1 MPGEFDN
8 VEQELMQEA
17 LRSTQ
22 VAEAA
27 ALTTTP
33 PAESTA
39 VTTETTPATP
49 APAEGGNPRAA
60 LRASRAGE
68 RKWRERAERAERE
81 NADLRAKEPNTESS
95 AKPDQELLEDVKTHA
110 PKVTT
115 YIDELEAENERLR
128 QAAPKTA
135 TATPDFEPEVLDQD
149 TQDEVD
155 QVPEL
160 AEWQASKDKQDLW
173 RRAKA
178 ADALLSQHVDWADK
192 PMAERFA
199 EAVSQAKKAAGLD
212 KLTSAK
218 PSASEE
224 ARRVIDASART
235 VAAPIAIGDLRGN
248 SAPATSSIPDYYK
261 MVRDGKTDEDIIA
274 SLPAS

>member
-1 MPGEFDN
+1 MSGEFDN

-22 VAEAA
+22 AAEAA
-27 ALTTTP
+27 ALAAP
-33 PAESTA
+33 PAEST
-39 VTTETTPATP
+39 VETTTETTPATP

-60 LRASRAGE
+60 LRAARAAE
-68 RKWRERAERAERE
+68 RKARDRADRLERE
-81 NADLRAKEPNTESS
+81 NAELRAKVPNTESS

-110 PKVTT
+110 PKVTA

-128 QAAPKTA
+128 QAAPKDA
-135 TATPDFEPEVLDQD
+135 TATPDFEAEVLDKD
-149 TQDEVD
+149 IQDEVD

-212 KLTSAK
+212 KAPTAK
-218 PSASEE
+218 PTLSDE
-224 ARRVIDASART
+224 AKRVIEG
-235 VAAPIAIGDLRGN
+235 AAKPAATPIAIGDLRGN